1 MRQGDRPVRN
11 FFLTAFYENILTA
24 KAYDND
30 SSANAK
36 SVIDIN
42 LLTVDSFFFLRH
54 CRRLNSHLGVA
65 VGKSELIY
73 IIPNM
78 GLFDQTSTVAS
89 SVGDGVG
96 GGSGKKLLSERLRN
110 MRFMRGGQ
118 AAETKSREEKE
129 EREKRELEQQM
140 HWTAEVPDS
149 LRESKA
155 GGGGG
160 MDGGGEGDNETMVR
174 KPVVII
180 EDGNAWDGP
189 VVGRRSFGKFN
200 PAVEKRNRA
209 ALGIDDK
216 ERDKEK
222 DEETKKETL
231 GKEEDQ
237 AVLVKDEDELEQFQH
252 QPSSYQNMKQ
262 SSKNQQYYQK
272 ASFAKKMTPP
282 SSLARKRSFSKSV
295 NGGNMQSQHLTV
307 SPAST
312 PGSASFNSSRKRSRR
327 GSYRHAG
334 KSAPNR

>member
-1 MRQGDRPVRN
+1 
-11 FFLTAFYENILTA
+11 
-24 KAYDND
+24 
-30 SSANAK
+30 
-36 SVIDIN
+36 
-42 LLTVDSFFFLRH
+42 
-54 CRRLNSHLGVA
+54 
-65 VGKSELIY
+65 
-73 IIPNM
+73 M
-78 GLFDQTSTVAS
+78 GLFDQTSTVATS
-89 SVGDGVG
+89 GDGGVG
-96 GGSGKKLLSERLRN
+96 AGSGKKLLSERLRN

-118 AAETKSREEKE
+118 GAETKSRETKE

-149 LRESKA
+149 LREAKA

-160 MDGGGEGDNETMVR
+160 SEGGGKEDDETKVR

-180 EDGNAWDGP
+180 EDGNPWDGP
-189 VVGRRSFGKFN
+189 VVARRSFGKFN

-209 ALGIDDK
+209 ALGIEDK
-216 ERDKEK
+216 EEEKGK

-237 AVLVKDEDELEQFQH
+237 IVVVKEDELEQH
-252 QPSSYQNMKQ
+252 QRQPTSYQSMKQ
-262 SSKNQQYYQK
+262 SSKNQQHYQR
-272 ASFAKKMTPP
+272 ASFAKRMTPP
-282 SSLARKRSFSKSV
+282 SSLAKKRSFSKSV
-295 NGGNMQSQHLTV
+295 NSGNMQSHHLTV